1 MPAID
6 RPSGVPLPH
15 ACSANRLCATSSGS
29 SSCMAISSRM
39 TSRSAS
45 TSSPVSSELV
55 IMSPSTSIASG
66 RSLSSTRAWKQVYSL
81 AVNALNSPPT
91 ASRAIEM
98 SSADRS
104 PVPLKSRCS
113 RKCEQP
119 CSVAVSSREPTPTQT
134 PMLAE
139 RTPASCSVTIR
150 RPLGRTVRRTSEV
163 TRPPPSRT
171 DCRVR
176 VETRFSVRPRLSSAS
191 ASAGASASSTTGTSD
206 SLPRSSISPISTWIF
221 WPTETT
227 SSTASTRL
235 PPASGRSLL
244 MCSRPSL
251 PGISETNAPK
261 LVVLTTVPR

>member
-29 SSCMAISSRM
+29 SSCIAISSRI

-119 CSVAVSSREPTPTQT
+119 CSVAVSSREPTPTHT

-176 VETRFSVRPRLSSAS
+176 VETRFSVRPRLTRTRRRRA
-191 ASAGASASSTTGTSD
+191 
-206 SLPRSSISPISTWIF
+206 PRRPRR
-221 WPTETT
+221 PGPA
-227 SSTASTRL
+227 TACRGRRSRRSR
-235 PPASGRSLL
+235 PGSSGRPRR
-244 MCSRPSL
+244 RPRR
-251 PGISETNAPK
+251 
-261 LVVLTTVPR
+261 PRPACRRRADAAC